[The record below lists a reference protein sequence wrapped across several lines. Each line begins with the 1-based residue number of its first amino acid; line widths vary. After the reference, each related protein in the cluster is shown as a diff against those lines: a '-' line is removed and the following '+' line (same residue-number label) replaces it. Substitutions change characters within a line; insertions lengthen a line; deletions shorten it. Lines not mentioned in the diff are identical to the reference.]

1 MEVNQAAVSRYCAA
15 EQKQEH
21 RRAIQ
26 EVVQTINSI
35 HSKLE
40 KEMSEEAGSG
50 REAAASAPRSKTDA
64 YGASFVFVLPQ
75 NHTRLE
81 E

>member
-40 KEMSEEAGSG
+40 KEMSEE
-50 REAAASAPRSKTDA
+50 R
-64 YGASFVFVLPQ
+64 
-75 NHTRLE
+75 RLQVHPDQKQTPTE
-81 E
+81 LLLCLCFHRITHVWRNELM